1 MQTTQTF
8 RLLSNGCLLDL
19 PATLPVLDPATE
31 QVIAQVPD
39 CTQELLDTTVR
50 AAQAAFPAWSA
61 TTVAHRRER
70 LEALA
75 ARVKE
80 HADELALLLTREQGR
95 PLPMAKAEV
104 LGCVHWCRSVAQME
118 LPGGRTAAPTRPA

>member
-1 MQTTQTF
+1 MQTTPNY
-8 RLLSNGCLLDL
+8 RLLSNGQLLDL

-31 QVIAQVPD
+31 QVIANVPD
-39 CTQELLDTTVR
+39 CTQELLDTTVQ
-50 AAQAAFPAWSA
+50 AAQAAFKDWGA
-61 TTVAHRRER
+61 TTPAYRRER

-95 PLPMAKAEV
+95 PLALAKAEV
-104 LGCVHWCRSVAQME
+104 LGCVHWCRSPA
-118 LPGGRTAAPTRPA
+118 LRPWPWAAGGPARG